1 VKNNRLKLAIT
12 AVVFAIPAA
21 ASARSPVPPQRKYCT
36 ALSKEYDRYIAS
48 DHGANHLVGP
58 GYGEAACK
66 QHHAYDSIP
75 VLERTLE
82 ASKLQPTAGPA
93 AVAQAAHAGRSQ

>member
-1 VKNNRLKLAIT
+1 MKNGRLMIAIAT
-12 AVVFAIPAA
+12 LIVAIPAA
-21 ASARSPVPPQRKYCT
+21 ASAQSPAPPQRKYCT

-48 DHGANHLVGP
+48 DHGSNHLVGP

-66 QHHAYDSIP
+66 QHQAYKSIP

-82 ASKLQPTAGPA
+82 ASKLRPPAGPA
-93 AVAQAAHAGRSQ
+93 AVAQAAKTGRS

>member
-1 VKNNRLKLAIT
+1 MKTSPLKIATIMLALAI
-12 AVVFAIPAA
+12 PGA
-21 ASARSPVPPQRKYCT
+21 ASAQPPVPQQKYCT

-58 GYGEAACK
+58 GFGEAACK
-66 QHHAYDSIP
+66 EHHAYVSIP

-82 ASKLQPTAGPA
+82 AAKLRPPT
-93 AVAQAAHAGRSQ
+93 VAQAAWAGHS